1 MKAYMQQPISDN
13 RRKEERM
20 TKPYLSIQG
29 IRKTFGKF
37 VALTSIDI
45 DIQKN
50 EFICLLGPSGCGKTT
65 LLRILAGLEQP
76 TGGKILVNDRDIT
89 TLPPAKR
96 NFGMMFQSYAL
107 FPNLTAGQNIAYGLQ
122 AKKMSKKEVDAKVR
136 EVLALIDLE
145 HIRDKYPSQL
155 SGGQQQRVA
164 LARAIALSPDFLLLD
179 EPLSALDA
187 KVRLKL
193 RRELRSLHEKIG
205 ITTIMVTHDQDE
217 ALTMADRIVVM
228 NNAEIV
234 QVGTPQEI
242 YEKPNSPFVADFVG
256 AINFLEES
264 VVSGSALG
272 QDRLFAIRPENINLM
287 EPPADYSLRAVVSDM
302 EFRGSFYRVTMQLI
316 NQQKGLHPQLVTIDL
331 PVSQTHRLGLRRD
344 KQVAFELPLENLIS
358 FDQAAVAK
366 KTGSD

>member
-1 MKAYMQQPISDN
+1 
-13 RRKEERM
+13 M

-45 DIQKN
+45 DIKKN

-76 TGGKILVNDRDIT
+76 TSGRILVNDRDIT
-89 TLPPAKR
+89 VLPPAKR

-107 FPNLTAGQNIAYGLQ
+107 FPNLTAAQNIAYGLY
-122 AKKMSKKEVDAKVR
+122 SKKWSKKDIEDKVR

-228 NNAEIV
+228 NNAEVV
-234 QVGTPQEI
+234 QIGSPQEI
-242 YEKPNSPFVADFVG
+242 YERPNSPFVADFVG

-264 VVSGSALG
+264 VFNGG
-272 QDRLFAIRPENINLM
+272 TINQDRLFAIRPENIHLM
-287 EPPADYSLRAVVSDM
+287 DPAAEYSLKAIVQDM
-302 EFRGSFYRVTMQLI
+302 EFRGSFYRVTLQLI
-316 NQQKGLHPQLVTIDL
+316 NLQNGLLPQLVTMDM
-331 PVSQTHRLGLRRD
+331 PVNQTHRMGLSRN
-344 KQVAFELPLENLIS
+344 KQVAFELPMENLIS
-358 FDQAAVAK
+358 FDQAAVTT
-366 KTGSD
+366 KTGSG

>member
-1 MKAYMQQPISDN
+1 
-13 RRKEERM
+13 M

-76 TGGKILVNDRDIT
+76 TSGRILVADRDIT

-107 FPNLTAGQNIAYGLQ
+107 FPNLTAAQNIAYGLQ
-122 AKKMSKKEVDAKVR
+122 SKKWSRKDIEDKVR
-136 EVLALIDLE
+136 EVLVLIDLE

-228 NNAEIV
+228 NNAEVV
-234 QVGTPQEI
+234 QMGTPQEV
-242 YEKPNSPFVADFVG
+242 YERPNSPFVADFVG

-264 VVSGSALG
+264 VFRGGAVIS
-272 QDRLFAIRPENINLM
+272 DRLFAIRPENIHLM
-287 EPPADYSLRAVVSDM
+287 DPAAEYSLQAIVQDL
-302 EFRGSFYRVTMQLI
+302 EFRGSFYRVTLQLV
-316 NQQKGLHPQLVTIDL
+316 NQQNGLLPQLVTIDL
-331 PVSQTHRLGLRRD
+331 GVNQAHRMGLSRD
-344 KQVAFELPLENLIS
+344 KPVAFELPMENLIS
-358 FDQAAVAK
+358 FDQAAVTK
-366 KTGSD
+366 KTGSG

>member
-1 MKAYMQQPISDN
+1 
-13 RRKEERM
+13 M

-37 VALTSIDI
+37 VALSSIDI

-76 TGGKILVNDRDIT
+76 TSGRILVGERDIT
-89 TLPPAKR
+89 TLPPAQR

-107 FPNLTAGQNIAYGLQ
+107 FPNLTAAQNIAYGLL
-122 AKKMSKKEVDAKVR
+122 SKKWSKKAIEEKVR
-136 EVLALIDLE
+136 EVLVLIDLE

-228 NNAEIV
+228 NNAEVV
-234 QVGTPQEI
+234 QVGSPQEV
-242 YEKPNSPFVADFVG
+242 YERPNSPFVADFVG

-264 VVSGSALG
+264 VFRGGTIS
-272 QDRLFAIRPENINLM
+272 QDRLFAIRPENIHLM
-287 EPPADYSLRAVVSDM
+287 DPAAEYSLKAMVQDL
-302 EFRGSFYRVTMQLI
+302 EFRGSFYRVTLQLV
-316 NQQKGLHPQLVTIDL
+316 NQQNGLLPQLVTIDL
-331 PVSQTHRLGLRRD
+331 PVHQTHRMGLSRN
-344 KQVAFELPLENLIS
+344 KQVAFELPMENLIS
-358 FDQAAVAK
+358 FDQTAVTK
-366 KTGSD
+366 KTGSG

>member
-1 MKAYMQQPISDN
+1 
-13 RRKEERM
+13 M

-29 IRKTFGKF
+29 VRKTFGKF

-76 TGGKILVNDRDIT
+76 SSGKILVNDRDIT
-89 TLPPAKR
+89 VLPPAKR

-107 FPNLTAGQNIAYGLQ
+107 FPNLTAAQNIAYGLQ
-122 AKKMSKKEVDAKVR
+122 SKKMSKKEIEEKVR
-136 EVLALIDLE
+136 EVLVLIDLE

-193 RRELRSLHEKIG
+193 RRELRILHEKIG
-205 ITTIMVTHDQDE
+205 ITTIMVTHDQEE

-228 NNAEIV
+228 NNAEVV

-242 YEKPNSPFVADFVG
+242 YERPNSPFVADFIG

-264 VVSGSALG
+264 VFTGNKVG
-272 QDRLFAIRPENINLM
+272 QDRLFAIRPENIHLM
-287 EPPADYSLRAVVSDM
+287 DPAAEYSMKAVVQDM
-302 EFRGSFYRVTMQLI
+302 EFRGSFYRVTMQLL
-316 NQQKGLHPQLVTIDL
+316 NQQKGLLPQLVTIDL
-331 PVSQTHRLGLRRD
+331 PVHQTHRLGLMRE
-344 KQVAFELPLENLIS
+344 KQVAFEMPLENLIS
-358 FDQAAVAK
+358 FDQTAVTK
-366 KTGSD
+366 KTGSG

>member
-1 MKAYMQQPISDN
+1 
-13 RRKEERM
+13 M

-37 VALTSIDI
+37 VALSSIDI

-76 TGGKILVNDRDIT
+76 TSGRILVGDRDIT

-107 FPNLTAGQNIAYGLQ
+107 FPNLTAAQNIAYGLL
-122 AKKMSKKEVDAKVR
+122 SKKWSKKAIEDKVR
-136 EVLALIDLE
+136 EVLVLIDLE
-145 HIRDKYPSQL
+145 HIRNKYPSQL

-228 NNAEIV
+228 NNAEVV
-234 QVGTPQEI
+234 QVGSPQEV
-242 YEKPNSPFVADFVG
+242 YERPNSPFVADFVG
-256 AINFLEES
+256 SINFLEES
-264 VVSGSALG
+264 VFCGGTIS
-272 QDRLFAIRPENINLM
+272 QDRLFAIRPENIHLM
-287 EPPADYSLRAVVSDM
+287 DPAAEYSIKAIVQDL
-302 EFRGSFYRVTMQLI
+302 EFRGSFYRVTLQLV
-316 NQQKGLHPQLVTIDL
+316 NQQNGLLPQLVTIDL
-331 PVSQTHRLGLRRD
+331 PVHQTHRMGLSRN
-344 KQVAFELPLENLIS
+344 KQVAFELPMENLIS
-358 FDQAAVAK
+358 FDQTAVTK
-366 KTGSD
+366 KTGSG

>member
-1 MKAYMQQPISDN
+1 
-13 RRKEERM
+13 M
-20 TKPYLSIQG
+20 TQPYLHIQG

-37 VALTSIDI
+37 VALASIDI
-45 DIQKN
+45 EIEKN

-76 TGGKILVNDRDIT
+76 TSGRIFVGGRDIT
-89 TLPPAKR
+89 ALPPAKR

-107 FPNLTAGQNIAYGLQ
+107 FPNLTAAQNIAYGLS
-122 AKKMSKKEVDAKVR
+122 AKKWSKKEIEEKVR
-136 EVLALIDLE
+136 EVLGLIDLE

-155 SGGQQQRVA
+155 SGGQQQRIA

-228 NNAEIV
+228 NNAEVV
-234 QVGTPQEI
+234 QVGSPQEV
-242 YEKPNSPFVADFVG
+242 YERPNSPFVADFVG

-264 VVSGSALG
+264 VLGSGGVS
-272 QDRLFAIRPENINLM
+272 QDRLFAIRPENIHLT
-287 EPPADYSLRAVVSDM
+287 EHAAEYSLQAIVQDL
-302 EFRGSFYRVTMQLI
+302 EFRGSFYRVTLQLV
-316 NQQKGLHPQLVTIDL
+316 NRQNGLLPQLVTIDL
-331 PVSQTHRLGLRRD
+331 PVKQTHRMGLARE
-344 KQVAFELPLENLIS
+344 KQVAFELPMENLIA
-358 FDQAAVAK
+358 FDQAAVTK
-366 KTGSD
+366 KTGSG